1 MTAYPSD
8 RPAVCMLSLLL
19 LWSCPGCHAEPM
31 PADPPGMTPEA
42 PPIPRAGAGAGAG
55 AGPTTAEGWLDRIE
69 AAADD
74 IDTLTARVRLTQIVG
89 LLEDESQR
97 FGELRVSTADDA
109 TRFRVRFDRL
119 RQDGVVEPIAQ
130 TYVYDGRWLLDLD
143 GTDRV
148 ATRRQL
154 VRGDAAADLELGDGP
169 FLLPLNLKK
178 DRVLQRFTAELGE
191 LDDTAPD
198 PPTGDGVVRLV
209 LTPRP
214 GFDADA
220 ERLDL
225 WFDTGSDL
233 PLRATATQDDGDITT
248 VDLFRLDPA
257 AEVDSSVFDTA
268 LPADPGWETQ
278 VVELD

>member
-1 MTAYPSD
+1 MTPHPTH
-8 RPAVCMLSLLL
+8 RPAACVTLLL
-19 LWSCPGCHAEPM
+19 LPVLFVCAGCHAEP
-31 PADPPGMTPEA
+31 AAVEPPEVTPEVA
-42 PPIPRAGAGAGAG
+42 PEAHPIPGAGAE
-55 AGPTTAEGWLDRIE
+55 PTTAEGWLERIE

-109 TRFRVRFDRL
+109 TRFRVRFTRL
-119 RQDGVVEPIAQ
+119 RQDGVVEPIDQA
-130 TYVYDGRWLLDLD
+130 YVYDGRWLLDLD

-154 VRGDAAADLELGDGP
+154 VRGDDAADLKLGDGP
-169 FLLPLNLKK
+169 FLLPLNLRKE
-178 DRVLQRFTAELGE
+178 RVLRRFTAELGPI
-191 LDDTAPD
+191 DDDAPE
-198 PPTGDGVVRLV
+198 PQAGDGVVRLV

-225 WFDTGSDL
+225 WFDTGSYL
-233 PLRATATQDDGDITT
+233 TLRATATQDDGDVTT
-248 VDLFRLDPA
+248 VDLFRLDATAAVDPA
-257 AEVDSSVFDTA
+257 VFDTA
-268 LPADPGWETQ
+268 LPTDPTWETQ